1 MNYIVAALLIPFFL
15 SSVMAESPGDC
26 LNYEKVTVQLTGR
39 IVIRTFPGPPNY
51 ESIKEGDKPERPWFL
66 RLSKPICMN
75 ADSDGDFNMA
85 EARVSDIHLVLHP
98 EHFRKL
104 RTIMKKGPVTL
115 SGTLFHSFNAQH
127 HAPVLM
133 RVTGIKGP

>member
-1 MNYIVAALLIPFFL
+1 MKYVEAALLIAFFC
-15 SSVMAESPGDC
+15 SSVMAESLGDC
-26 LNYEKVTVQLTGR
+26 LTYEKVTVQLTGR

-66 RLSKPICMN
+66 RLSNPICMK
-75 ADSDGDFNMA
+75 ADKDNEFNLA
-85 EARVSDIHLVLHP
+85 EAKVSDIHLVLHP
-98 EHFRKL
+98 EQFRKL

-115 SGTLFHSFNAQH
+115 SGTLFHSFNAHH